1 MVKALT
7 PIPTVEAAADITINV
22 ASSPPARA
30 SVLGLAVPERGAI
43 PRQIG
48 SDRKAL
54 ANLGFTGNVG
64 QTLVVPK
71 SSGATLVAFGIG
83 NGETLDEAS
92 LRHASAAFARASGT
106 NTAIAISLAGLDSL
120 AASDAAQAIVEGALL
135 ARYRFRAYK
144 SAPAT
149 PALKSLTLVA
159 PANRAAALREGVAR
173 GRATAGAAKLARDLA
188 NSPHNLLSATT
199 MANIAVRMGKEA
211 GLKVET
217 FDKAALIKLGCGGL
231 LGVNAG
237 SVEPPRMIKLTYTP
251 KVQGKK
257 RVPSLALVGK
267 GIMYDSGGLALKP
280 GDEVHAAM
288 KNDMSGA
295 GAILAAMLALPELNC
310 PNSVTGFLMCTDNI
324 PSATA
329 MALGD
334 VITIRGGK
342 TVEVINTDAE
352 GRLVMADAL
361 VLATEESHDAI
372 VDIATLTGA
381 CMRALGT
388 QVAGVMGNNQRL
400 VDQIKASADATDEPV
415 WQLPLE
421 ERYRRENASPIADL
435 RNIGITPNGGALH
448 AALFLSEFV
457 GRVPWAHI
465 DIAGTA
471 LSHADTS
478 WYTPGCSGF
487 GTRLLIELALNFQ
500 APHA

>member
-1 MVKALT
+1 MART
-7 PIPTVEAAADITINV
+7 PIPTIDDATEVTINT
-22 ASSPPARA
+22 ATSSPARA
-30 SVLGLAVPERGAI
+30 AVLGIAVTATGAVP
-43 PRQIG
+43 RQVG
-48 SDRKAL
+48 MDRKAL
-54 ANLGFTGNVG
+54 ASLGFTGNIG
-64 QTLVVPK
+64 QTFVVSK
-71 SSGATLVAFGIG
+71 SSGPAIVAFGIG
-83 NGETLDEAS
+83 DSKKLGATGV
-92 LRHASAAFARASGT
+92 RHAAAAFARASGT
-106 NTAIAISLAGLDSL
+106 NTAIAISLAGLDSVS
-120 AASDAAQAIVEGALL
+120 AAEAAQAIVEGALL

-159 PANRAAALREGVAR
+159 PANQSTAVRQGIAR

-199 MANIAVRMGKEA
+199 MANIAVRMGKA
-211 GLKVET
+211 VGLKVET
-217 FDKAALIKLGCGGL
+217 FDKPALIKLGCGGL

-251 KVQGKK
+251 KTTSGKK
-257 RVPSLALVGK
+257 RLPSLALVGK

-310 PNSVTGFLMCTDNI
+310 PVAVTGFLMCTDNI

-372 VDIATLTGA
+372 VNIATLTGA

-388 QVAGVMGNNQRL
+388 QIAGVIGNNQDV
-400 VDQIKASADATDEPV
+400 VDQIRSAADATDEPV

-421 ERYRRENASPIADL
+421 ERYRKENASAIADL

-457 GRVPWAHI
+457 GSVPWAHI

-487 GTRLLIELALNFQ
+487 GTRLLIDLALNFSSPQ
-500 APHA
+500 P

>member
-1 MVKALT
+1 MART
-7 PIPTVEAAADITINV
+7 PIPTIDDATEVTITA
-22 ASSPPARA
+22 ASSPPAKA
-30 SVLGLAVPERGAI
+30 GVLGVAVTNAGGV
-43 PRQIG
+43 PRQVG
-48 SDRKAL
+48 MDRKAL
-54 ANLGFTGNVG
+54 GNLGFHGNVG
-64 QTLVVPK
+64 QTFVVSK
-71 SSGATLVAFGIG
+71 STGQAIVAFGIG
-83 NGETLDEAS
+83 DGKALDVTNI
-92 LRHASAAFARASGT
+92 RHAAAALARASGT
-106 NTAIAISLAGLDSL
+106 NTAIAISLAGLDGVS
-120 AASDAAQAIVEGALL
+120 ATDAAQAIVEGALL

-144 SAPAT
+144 SVPGT
-149 PALKSLTLVA
+149 LPLKSLTLVA
-159 PANRAAALREGVAR
+159 PTSQSSAIRQGIAR

-199 MANIAVRMGKEA
+199 MANIAVRMGKVA

-237 SVEPPRMIKLTYTP
+237 SIEPPRMIKLTYTP
-251 KVQGKK
+251 KASGKK

-295 GAILAAMLALPELNC
+295 GAILAAMLALRELNC
-310 PNSVTGFLMCTDNI
+310 PTAVTGFLMCTDNI

-372 VDIATLTGA
+372 VNIATLTGA

-388 QVAGVMGNNQRL
+388 QVAGVIGNNQDV
-400 VDQIKASADATDEPV
+400 VDQIRSAADATDEPV

-421 ERYRRENASPIADL
+421 ERYRKENASAIADL

-457 GRVPWAHI
+457 GNVPWAHI

-487 GTRLLIELALNFQ
+487 GTRLLIDLALNFSPPS
-500 APHA
+500 A